1 MYVTMGLASPCA
13 MRPILGKERP
23 WMYLVPGA
31 VGGAMTFIEA
41 PGRQLGKLCYLFVF
55 HTITR

>member
-41 PGRQLGKLCYLFVF
+41 PARQLG
-55 HTITR
+55 